1 MSDAAFR
8 YREIAPPLALQP
20 YVQCIWRMSGA
31 AQANVPPEPIIPDGC
46 AELVLNFGDAFI
58 RHTPDGSHHQPLRL
72 VAGQMT
78 QAVTI
83 QPSGRIDLWGV
94 RFHPWSAAP
103 FLGFSGTEMRHRLV
117 SVDDLSASLERSLSN
132 IADAPSE
139 QAQFDM
145 MVVRLLRRLEAARP
159 MDSRVRLLTQTVIAR
174 GEPFTVRG
182 LARHAGLSVRRVQL
196 LFRDD
201 VGLSPKQM
209 HRIHRYQCALAI
221 HRAHPR
227 LTWSAVAARAGYH
240 DHAHLIH
247 ESRDIAGRTPS
258 ELMGAARELTDAFL
272 PE

>member
-1 MSDAAFR
+1 
-8 YREIAPPLALQP
+8 
-20 YVQCIWRMSGA
+20 MSGA
-31 AQANVPPEPIIPDGC
+31 AQADVPPEPIIPDGC
-46 AELVLNFGDAFI
+46 AELVLNFGDAFV
-58 RHTPDGSHHQPLRL
+58 RHTADGSHHQPLRL
-72 VAGQMT
+72 VAGQIT

-103 FLGFSGTEMRHRLV
+103 FLGFSGAEMRHRLV
-117 SVDDLSASLERSLSN
+117 SLDDISTTLERSLSD

-139 QAQFDM
+139 QVQFDM
-145 MVVRLLRRLEAARP
+145 IVVRLLRRLEAARP
-159 MDSRVRLLTQTVIAR
+159 MDARVRHLTQIVVDR
-174 GEPFTVRG
+174 REPFTVRG

-221 HRAHPR
+221 HRAHSR

-258 ELMGAARELTDAFL
+258 ELMGPAREITDAFL
-272 PE
+272 AE